1 MHLRGVTPKYKGQ
14 HDRNHKRCLP
24 VNLILYNNNL
34 SLAKTS
40 GCKS

>member
-24 VNLILYNNNL
+24 VNLILHNNL
-34 SLAKTS
+34 SLTKTS
-40 GCKS
+40 GYKI